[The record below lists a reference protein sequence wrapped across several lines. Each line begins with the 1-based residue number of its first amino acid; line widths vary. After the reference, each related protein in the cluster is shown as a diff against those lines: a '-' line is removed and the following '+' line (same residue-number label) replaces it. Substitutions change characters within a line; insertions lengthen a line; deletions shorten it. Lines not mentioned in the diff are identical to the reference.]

1 MDSVAPRRRPY
12 SSRTVRIIEHGKNRR
27 TFFSLLSKKKKE
39 IDYNIGEEA
48 TYALAGFTAG
58 LLSFRNWD
66 LEMLSLWN
74 EKTSSARITR
84 GSKVGTSEQQ
94 TQPKYSYIYM

>member
-1 MDSVAPRRRPY
+1 MAPRRRSY
-12 SSRTVRIIEHGKNRR
+12 SSRTVRIIGHG
-27 TFFSLLSKKKKE
+27 KE
-39 IDYNIGEEA
+39 IDYNIREEA

-58 LLSFRNWD
+58 FLFFWNWD

-84 GSKVGTSEQQ
+84 GSKAGTSEQQ
-94 TQPKYSYIYM
+94 TQPKYSYI